1 MARYLKAKC
10 RLCRAA
16 GKKLFLKGERCY
28 SPKCPLEK
36 KGAVPPGQHGQKK
49 RGGVRLSKY
58 GEQLAEKQKLRRIYG
73 ILEKQFRR
81 YFQEALKARGETGKT
96 LLQLLER
103 RLDNVVYRLGFA
115 PSRSVARQLVR
126 HGHIL
131 VNNKRVDIPS
141 YQVRQGEII
150 SLTPKALKIEFV
162 KKALEEKER
171 KVPSWLQRK
180 AAVGKINRL
189 PEREEIDLDINEDLI
204 VEFYSK

>member
-1 MARYLKAKC
+1 MARYLGAKC

-28 SPKCPLEK
+28 SSKCPLER

-49 RGGVRLSKY
+49 KGGVRLSKY
-58 GEQLAEKQKLRRIYG
+58 GEQLAEKQKLKRIYG

-81 YFQEALKARGETGKT
+81 YFQQALKARGETGKI

-115 PSRSVARQLVR
+115 LSRSVARQLVR
-126 HGHIL
+126 HGHVL
-131 VNNKRVDIPS
+131 VNNKKVNIPS
-141 YQVRQGEII
+141 YQIKPGEII
-150 SLTPKALKIEFV
+150 SLTPKALKMEIV
-162 KKALEEKER
+162 SKALGEKER
-171 KVPSWLQRK
+171 KIPSWLQRK

-189 PEREEIDLDINEDLI
+189 PEKDEIDFNINEDLI
-204 VEFYSK
+204 VEFYSR